1 MARPMNPVRQGTL
14 CMNRRQLLVLGG
26 TSVAVL
32 AVLRADDLL
41 AAQGAKLVG
50 SRYPA
55 KRIGRLAELEAKKPV
70 EFTYPN
76 KDVTNVLV
84 KLGERAGAGIG
95 PDQDVV
101 AFNTVCPH
109 MGGPVGAD
117 TYKATHNVLG
127 PCPLHLTTFDLT
139 RHGIVV
145 SGHATESLPQ
155 IVLELRKDEIWAV
168 GVMGLVYGFA
178 ANPSG

>member
-1 MARPMNPVRQGTL
+1 MPWAINSPRRDML
-14 CMNRRQLLVLGG
+14 CFNRRQLLILGG
-26 TSVAVL
+26 TSVAV
-32 AVLRADDLL
+32 AVLGADELL
-41 AAQGAKLVG
+41 AGQAGELVG

-55 KRIGRLAELEAKKPV
+55 RRIGKLADLKAKTPI

-76 KDVTNVLV
+76 KDVTNVLL

-117 TYKATHNVLG
+117 TYKAMHNVLG

-155 IVLELRKDEIWAV
+155 IMLEMRKDEIWAV

-178 ANPSG
+178 ANPIA